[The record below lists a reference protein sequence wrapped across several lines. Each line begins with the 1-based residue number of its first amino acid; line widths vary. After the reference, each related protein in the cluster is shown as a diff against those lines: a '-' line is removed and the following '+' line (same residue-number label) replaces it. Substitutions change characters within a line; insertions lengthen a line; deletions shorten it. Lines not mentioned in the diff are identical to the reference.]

1 MASNTKWAIIGA
13 YADLIKKKNI
23 DKVTVKDVVEICG
36 ITRQTFYYHFQDLLD
51 VLEWGLRMTADTA
64 VQRGIEAENVESA
77 LHLFL
82 SEADRNRQLGR
93 KMFTSQKKP
102 QICDMIFH
110 TVENLLFA
118 LFKEKNADT
127 SVPIHELDFAIHFYA
142 HAVTGSLY
150 DVVMDE
156 NVDLDFTV
164 KQITALMN
172 PLISRLKLDA

>member
-1 MASNTKWAIIGA
+1 MASNTKWAIIQA
-13 YADLIKKKNI
+13 YVELIRKKSI

-64 VQRGIEAENVESA
+64 VQRGLEAENVEAA
-77 LHLFL
+77 LYVFL

-102 QICDMIFH
+102 QLCDMIFH
-110 TVENLLFA
+110 TVENLLFSI
-118 LFKEKNADT
+118 FKEKNEDT
-127 SVPIHELDFAIHFYA
+127 SLPIHELDYAIHFYA
-142 HAVTGSLY
+142 YAVTGSLY

-156 NVDLDFTV
+156 AVDVDLTV
-164 KQITALMN
+164 QQISALMN
-172 PLISRLKLDA
+172 PLTSRLKLNG